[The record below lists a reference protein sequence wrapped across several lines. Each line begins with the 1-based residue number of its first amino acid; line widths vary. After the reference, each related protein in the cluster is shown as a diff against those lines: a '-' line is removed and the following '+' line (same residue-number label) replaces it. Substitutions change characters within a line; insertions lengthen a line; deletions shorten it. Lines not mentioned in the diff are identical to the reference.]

1 MCISVNN
8 DKSVVNIYDSKHS
21 TPMMTTVGLI
31 LELIKSEKGAVTIN
45 SVNMQQ
51 QRGDDACGV
60 FAIAVA
66 TALCHK
72 DDSSTI
78 KWNQDLM
85 WQHVL

>member
-1 MCISVNN
+1 
-8 DKSVVNIYDSKHS
+8 
-21 TPMMTTVGLI
+21 MMTTVGLI

-72 DDSSTI
+72 DDPSTI